1 MHLVADVT
9 ADGDLHGH
17 HLAVEAGVH
26 DLSELPERAHFGGS
40 LGKYTSWCFGGS
52 RETLVSLP
60 MVRGV
65 VEKGLAVR
73 RGGVVL

>member
-1 MHLVADVT
+1 MTFRNCPNART
-9 ADGDLHGH
+9 
-17 HLAVEAGVH
+17 
-26 DLSELPERAHFGGS
+26 SEVS